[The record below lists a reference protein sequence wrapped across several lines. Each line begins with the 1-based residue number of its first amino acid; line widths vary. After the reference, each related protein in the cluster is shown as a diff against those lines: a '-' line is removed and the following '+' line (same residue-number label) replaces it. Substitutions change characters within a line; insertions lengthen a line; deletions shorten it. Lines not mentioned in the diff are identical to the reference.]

1 MTSKTTDYILL
12 QDISSADDFLK
23 EQFHCS
29 GNKLKKFFDKPF
41 LQRSFKAR
49 STLKLPIDF
58 INDGM
63 INPQYEGEEI
73 EIIYE
78 DENFLVLNKHANQ
91 FVHPLSYDERNN
103 CLSFLRMKRP
113 EVLNVNGDEYDRGL
127 LYRLDYE
134 TSGVLV
140 YVKKDEVYKE
150 LRENFQTI
158 AKEKIYRCWVKG
170 NCTHSGRYQHSFS
183 SSGVKGKKVEVSA
196 VGDYS
201 QVGSLSLRPLRYDS
215 QKGAT
220 LVEVKLETGLRHQI
234 RAQLAHL
241 GYPLMGDVLYGGPT
255 DQRLYLHALSYR
267 ISFGGKDFIFA
278 KKDSDF
284 E

>member
-12 QDISSADDFLK
+12 QDISSAGDFLR

-29 GNKLKKFFDKPF
+29 GNLLKKFFDKSF
-41 LQRSFKAR
+41 LQRSFKSR
-49 STLKLPIDF
+49 STLKLPLNF

-73 EIIYE
+73 EIFYE
-78 DENFLVLNKHANQ
+78 DENFLVMNKHANQ

-103 CLSFLRMKRP
+103 CLSFLRMKHP
-113 EVLNVNGDEYDRGL
+113 QVLSVNEESYDRGL
-127 LYRLDYE
+127 LYRLDFE

-140 YVKKDEVYKE
+140 YVKNDELYKN
-150 LRENFQTI
+150 LRENFLTI

-170 NCTHSGRYQHSFS
+170 DCSLSGRYEHSFS
-183 SSGVKGKKVEVSA
+183 SSGVKGKKVEVA
-196 VGDYS
+196 PVGDYPK
-201 QVGSLSLRPLRYDS
+201 VGSLSLKPLRFDS
-215 QKGAT
+215 VKGAT

-234 RAQLAHL
+234 RAQMAHL
-241 GYPLMGDVLYGGPT
+241 GYPLVGDNLYGGPI
-255 DQRLYLHALSYR
+255 DNRLYLHALSYR
-267 ISFGGKDFIFA
+267 VSVGEKDFTFS
-278 KKDSDF
+278 KKDNKF